1 MRRLAVACHKQGHND
16 KHHAE
21 RHEDVSVQAVQS
33 MYRHLY
39 AEQDGIQ
46 HDADREQPIG
56 ILRLFQQPILC
67 GENAKHKEQIEVTAI
82 QQTEVIFRLCCILP

>member
-1 MRRLAVACHKQGHND
+1 MTCHKQGHND

-21 RHEDVSVQAVQS
+21 RHEDVSVQAIQS

-39 AEQDGIQ
+39 AEQDCIQ
-46 HDADREQPIG
+46 HDADREQPVG
-56 ILRLFQQPILC
+56 ILRLFQQTVLC

-82 QQTEVIFRLCCILP
+82 QQTEVIFRLCCIFP